1 MKNLTLKFTLI
12 SLLSVVLNSCKE
24 PLVTFEVAQPENVRE
39 QKEFPN
45 KLIGNYYDAEGST
58 DLIIE
63 KYFIIKRTT
72 INDTLSISELSE
84 NERIVKDTFYDKNSN
99 QKSKIRVVND
109 TLFTDL
115 IILDTVFNIIKG
127 DVLKKHKGY
136 YFLNTKWEKTWT
148 VEKLSLAKGILQ
160 INSINTKEEITI
172 LETITNIKRDSAATF
187 KVKPT
192 KKQFQ
197 EFVKRNGFS
206 EGEIYLKR

>member
-1 MKNLTLKFTLI
+1 MKNLTLKFTVLI
-12 SLLSVVLNSCKE
+12 LLLLAFNSCKE
-24 PLVTFEVAQPENVRE
+24 PLVTFIVPQPENVRE

-45 KLIGNYYDAEGST
+45 KLIGTYYHAEGSSY
-58 DLIIE
+58 LIIE
-63 KYFIIKRTT
+63 KHFIIKRTT

-84 NERIVKDTFYDKNSN
+84 NERIIKDTFYDRNSN
-99 QKSKIRVVND
+99 QKFKIRVVND

-160 INSINTKEEITI
+160 INSIKTQEEITL
-172 LETITNIKRDSAATF
+172 LETITNIKIDSAVTF

-206 EGEIYLKR
+206 EGEIYLKK

>member
-1 MKNLTLKFTLI
+1 M
-12 SLLSVVLNSCKE
+12 VLNSCKE
-24 PLVTFEVAQPENVRE
+24 PLVTFEVAQPENIRE

-45 KLIGNYYDAEGST
+45 KLIGNYYAAEGSS

-84 NERIVKDTFYDKNSN
+84 NELIINDTFYDKNSN

-115 IILDTVFNIIKG
+115 VILDTVFNIIKG
-127 DVLKKHKGY
+127 DILKKHKGY
-136 YFLNTKWEKTWT
+136 YFLNTRWKKTWT
-148 VEKLSLAKGILQ
+148 VEKLSLGKGILQ
-160 INSINTKEEITI
+160 INSIKTEDEIRLMEIITDTKI
-172 LETITNIKRDSAATF
+172 DSAATF

-206 EGEIYLKR
+206 EGEIYWKK